1 MATPEEIERRVEEA
15 DAARSARRSAAAK
28 RIGELAQHRA
38 AIAEQLADIERDLGD
53 VLAES
58 SDVIDIEE
66 LARFTD
72 LPVSDLTRWREARKT
87 NRTRRKKP
95 AARAA
100 GAQNDTSRGQSAPR
114 IPTND
119 QAAKPPEPAVPR
131 GDTVNAPDRVAAE
144 VS

>member
-15 DAARSARRSAAAK
+15 DSARSARRSAAAK
-28 RIGELAQHRA
+28 RLGELAQHRA

-53 VLAES
+53 VLVEC
-58 SDVIDIEE
+58 SDVIDIDE

-87 NRTRRKKP
+87 NRPRKKKP

-100 GAQNDTSRGQSAPR
+100 GAQNDTSRRQSAPGT
-114 IPTND
+114 PTTGH
-119 QAAKPPEPAVPR
+119 ASKPPEPAVTR
-131 GDTVNAPDRVAAE
+131 VDTVNAPEPVAAD